1 MYQLCRQIR
10 HILIVRLRKFFR
22 KTLLTKNTEE
32 ILGLVKSY
40 ENQVK
45 QIKDELLRFCWYM
58 RGGISYSDAMLLSTE
73 DRKIINNII
82 KDNLETAKKSGMPF
96 F

>member
-1 MYQLCRQIR
+1 M
-10 HILIVRLRKFFR
+10 
-22 KTLLTKNTEE
+22 TLDAQG

-45 QIKDELLRFCWYM
+45 QIKEELLRFCWYM
-58 RGGISYSDAMLLSTE
+58 RGGVSYDQAMLLSVE
-73 DRKIINNII
+73 DRRIINEIV

>member
-1 MYQLCRQIR
+1 M
-10 HILIVRLRKFFR
+10 
-22 KTLLTKNTEE
+22 TLDTEG

-40 ENQVK
+40 EK
-45 QIKDELLRFCWYM
+45 QIKDIKEDLLRMCWYM
-58 RGGISYSDAMLLSTE
+58 RGGLSYNDAMLLGSDE
-73 DRKIINNII
+73 RRIINEII